1 MPAEA
6 RRTFTIQ
13 VADDVS
19 GFLLPR
25 RVQCLG
31 KEAPGVSIDFL
42 PFTISKEIVW
52 DRIDMQVRLTPG
64 RLQPEMMRSQ
74 GLAIDAAV
82 VLMPKDHPRAGNPMT
97 AKLYSEL
104 PRVKLSQSATGSTVI
119 KDVPAACAAIS
130 RSQLRA
136 GSISRI
142 SWRTPI

>member
-1 MPAEA
+1 VPAEA

-74 GLAIDAAV
+74 GLAIDAAWS
-82 VLMPKDHPRAGNPMT
+82 LCPRITPA
-97 AKLYSEL
+97 
-104 PRVKLSQSATGSTVI
+104 QAT
-119 KDVPAACAAIS
+119 P
-130 RSQLRA
+130 
-136 GSISRI
+136 
-142 SWRTPI
+142 